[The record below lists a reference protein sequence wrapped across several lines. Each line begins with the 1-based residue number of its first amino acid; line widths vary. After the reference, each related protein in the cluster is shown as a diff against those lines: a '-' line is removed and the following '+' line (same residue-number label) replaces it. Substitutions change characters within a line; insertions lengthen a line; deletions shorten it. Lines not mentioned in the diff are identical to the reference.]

1 MNGQPLKM
9 VGTGDFAELGH
20 LLGIA
25 GTLLLL
31 YLSYRFG
38 RTQLD
43 SLITMPAGWWQAMKL
58 FWHQFWWSLRFYHAK
73 RYRQHVPLFRA
84 IRLAWSNAVDH
95 WASMR
100 GVR

>member
-1 MNGQPLKM
+1 
-9 VGTGDFAELGH
+9 
-20 LLGIA
+20 
-25 GTLLLL
+25 
-31 YLSYRFG
+31 
-38 RTQLD
+38 
-43 SLITMPAGWWQAMKL
+43 MKL